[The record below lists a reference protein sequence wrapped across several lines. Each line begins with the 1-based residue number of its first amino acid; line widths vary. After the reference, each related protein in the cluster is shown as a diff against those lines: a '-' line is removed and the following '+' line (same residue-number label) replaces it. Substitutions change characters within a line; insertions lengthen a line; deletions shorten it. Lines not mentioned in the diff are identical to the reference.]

1 MKTITLEIPDE
12 LYARLCAMAEQTG
25 ETVPDL
31 IVRLLTEWLERE
43 EGTMGAESIG
53 DEANHDDINP

>member
-43 EGTMGAESIG
+43 GELVGEEGSNDA
-53 DEANHDDINP
+53 ANQH